1 MLFLLSVTT
10 KGGRVVDDLSS
21 EADLIKPRLH
31 PSAARGFPGHLLAF
45 ALHRCP
51 IGTFSFL
58 PRAVV
63 VVGEPVVHEIRW
75 QHLGEPPAPA
85 PIASIPFLLLL
96 LLLQGPH
103 EVPHVPR
110 GALLQQNVGCRTLS
124 LSAHVGFDSLP
135 DQLIRKSIKHGF
147 CFNILCIGET
157 GIGKSALVSSLFN
170 TDFEDSPSTHFLSS
184 VRLRAQ
190 TFELQESNVLLK
202 LTVVKTVGFGDQV
215 NKADSYQPIVDYVD
229 AQFEAYLEEELKVI
243 RSLFSYHDTRIHVCL
258 YFISPT
264 GRSLKTID
272 LLTMRSLDSKVNII
286 PVIGKADSISKT
298 ELQEFKKKIMS
309 ELASNGIRIYQFPTD
324 DETVSEI
331 NTITNG
337 YLPFA
342 VVGSME
348 KVKIGNKMVRARQ
361 YPWGIVKVENEN
373 HCDTIKLRRMLCTNM
388 EDLKEKTRAYYES
401 YRRCRLE
408 KLGCRDIGPESKQV
422 SLQEVIEAK
431 RLEFCLEVERKEEEI
446 KQRFVQRV
454 KEKAAMLEEAEQ
466 QVLTKFER
474 LTLMHQKEELKLGE
488 EKKLLEDEKALFV
501 EKKAITKSVQSQVSV
516 STPVSLKTQGLRK
529 SGDVDLWTYS
539 FLWKMLTPS
548 PKA

>member
-1 MLFLLSVTT
+1 MAASDA
-10 KGGRVVDDLSS
+10 GRYL
-21 EADLIKPRLH
+21 
-31 PSAARGFPGHLLAF
+31 
-45 ALHRCP
+45 
-51 IGTFSFL
+51 
-58 PRAVV
+58 
-63 VVGEPVVHEIRW
+63 
-75 QHLGEPPAPA
+75 
-85 PIASIPFLLLL
+85 
-96 LLLQGPH
+96 
-103 EVPHVPR
+103 
-110 GALLQQNVGCRTLS
+110 QNVGCRTLS

-157 GIGKSALVSSLFN
+157 GIGKSALMSSLFN
-170 TDFEDSPSTHFLSS
+170 INFEDSPSTHFLSS
-184 VRLRAQ
+184 VRLR
-190 TFELQESNVLLK
+190 TRTYELQESNVLLK

-215 NKADSYQPIVDYVD
+215 NKADSYQPIVDYID

-264 GRSLKTID
+264 GHSLKTID

-298 ELQEFKKKIMS
+298 DLQEFKKKIMS
-309 ELASNGIRIYQFPTD
+309 ELVSNGIRIYQFPTD

-361 YPWGIVKVENEN
+361 YPWGIVKVENES

-388 EDLKEKTRAYYES
+388 EDLKEKTCAYYEL

-408 KLGCRDIGPESKQV
+408 KLGCRDISPENK
-422 SLQEVIEAK
+422 
-431 RLEFCLEVERKEEEI
+431 
-446 KQRFVQRV
+446 
-454 KEKAAMLEEAEQ
+454 
-466 QVLTKFER
+466 
-474 LTLMHQKEELKLGE
+474 
-488 EKKLLEDEKALFV
+488 
-501 EKKAITKSVQSQVSV
+501 
-516 STPVSLKTQGLRK
+516 PVR
-529 SGDVDLWTYS
+529 Y
-539 FLWKMLTPS
+539 
-548 PKA
+548 